1 MQKRKSKRHIRA
13 AKNGK
18 MEARKLKSKK
28 RHFQTRS
35 IPTVLLSAHS
45 PLQYQSAAV

>member
-1 MQKRKSKRHIRA
+1 MQERKLKRHIRG

-18 MEARKLKSKK
+18 MEARKLDSKR

-35 IPTVLLSAHS
+35 IPTMLPPAHP